1 MTSQRYLVLSKHP
14 IYGVRTGHYVYLTD
28 EEGRRKTETGHVVPA
43 PPPKPDPD
51 PEPEPKP
58 RRARRT
64 AKAAPEV
71 TPPESSGASEPAER
85 TTGYR
90 SDPSPS

>member
-1 MTSQRYLVLSKHP
+1 MTTQRYLVLSKHP
-14 IYGVRTGHYVYLTD
+14 VHGVRTGHYVYLTD
-28 EEGRRKTETGHVVPA
+28 EEGARKTATGHVVPA
-43 PPPKPDPD
+43 PPPKKA
-51 PEPEPKP
+51 KP
-58 RRARRT
+58 RRATRT
-64 AKAAPEV
+64 PKAAPEV